1 MIFHSYVSLP
11 QGTNWVTPT
20 SMATVWPSPAWPS
33 WPACPARL
41 RGSEA
46 ACETRLGELVR
57 FQRNHRETICYWN
70 KNRILMGF

>member
-11 QGTNWVTPT
+11 EGTNWVTPT

-46 ACETRLGELVR
+46 ACVKRGSVSWSDFSETTEKPYVTG
-57 FQRNHRETICYWN
+57 I
-70 KNRILMGF
+70 KIGF